1 VAKEV
6 TFLVEGAPEGGYVA
20 RALGYAIFA
29 EADSWED
36 LNRAT
41 RDAVQCHFD
50 KGELPDLIRLHAV
63 REEVLRVLTEAGLMR
78 PQPGRGSP
86 PPPPLSEDE
95 RQALADE
102 VGRAPGKSL
111 SEIVIEDRDAW

>member
-6 TFLVEGAPEGGYVA
+6 IFLVEDAPEGGYVA

-36 LNRAT
+36 LNRAI
-41 RDAVQCHFD
+41 RDAVQYHFD
-50 KGELPDLIRLHAV
+50 KGELPDLIGLHTV